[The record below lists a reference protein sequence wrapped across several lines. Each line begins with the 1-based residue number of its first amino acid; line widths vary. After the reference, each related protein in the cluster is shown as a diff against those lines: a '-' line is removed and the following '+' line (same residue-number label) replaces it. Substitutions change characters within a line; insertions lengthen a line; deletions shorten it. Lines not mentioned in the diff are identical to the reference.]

1 MNQENKNEVFEYTY
15 SAKQQEEVKRIR
27 EKYVSAPKEEDKLE
41 RLRRLDASVTQ
52 KGTIAALIMGIIGTL
67 IFGTGMCCC
76 LVWSM
81 FIIGV
86 LIGIVGIVGVVL
98 AYPAYSLIT
107 KREKE
112 RLAPEILRLTEELMK

>member
-86 LIGIVGIVGVVL
+86 LIGIVGIVGVAL